1 MWENWQMK
9 EKYISYHKYMYITRF
24 IKKNKEINVWTLQ
37 THSIYCK
44 LTAKIKIHLSTEN
57 AIKII
62 IARDQL
68 NIYNDKKNIQCHVSW
83 YEIYI
88 P

>member
-9 EKYISYHKYMYITRF
+9 EKYISYHKYMYIIRF

-37 THSIYCK
+37 THLIYCK
-44 LTAKIKIHLSTEN
+44 LTAKIHLSTDN
-57 AIKII
+57 AITII
-62 IARDQL
+62 IARDRR
-68 NIYNDKKNIQCHVSW
+68 NIYNDKKNIQVSW

>member
-9 EKYISYHKYMYITRF
+9 EKYISYHKYMHIIRF
-24 IKKNKEINVWTLQ
+24 VKKNKEINVWTLQ

-44 LTAKIKIHLSTEN
+44 LTAKIHLSTDN

-62 IARDQL
+62 IARDRL
-68 NIYNDKKNIQCHVSW
+68 NIYNDKKNIQVSW
-83 YEIYI
+83 YESYI

>member
-9 EKYISYHKYMYITRF
+9 EKYISYHKYMYIECF

-44 LTAKIKIHLSTEN
+44 LTPKIHLSTYN

-62 IARDQL
+62 IARDRL
-68 NIYNDKKNIQCHVSW
+68 NIYNDKKNIHVSW
-83 YEIYI
+83 YENYI

>member
-9 EKYISYHKYMYITRF
+9 EKYISYHKYMYIIRF

-44 LTAKIKIHLSTEN
+44 LPAKIHLSTDN

-62 IARDQL
+62 IARDRR
-68 NIYNDKKNIQCHVSW
+68 NIYNDKKNIQVSW

-88 P
+88 R

>member
-1 MWENWQMK
+1 
-9 EKYISYHKYMYITRF
+9 MYIKRC
-24 IKKNKEINVWTLQ
+24 IKKNKTENNVWTLQ

-44 LTAKIKIHLSTEN
+44 LTAKIHLSTDN

-62 IARDQL
+62 IARDRL
-68 NIYNDKKNIQCHVSW
+68 NIYNDKKNIHVSW